1 MFKFYLLFFEETEC
15 LLPNILILLSS
26 ENKFELLILL
36 FAISLDIEKRFLELL
51 IFSGVFLSPY
61 LDITYL

>member
-1 MFKFYLLFFEETEC
+1 MFTFFLLLIEETEC

-36 FAISLDIEKRFLELL
+36 FAISLEMEKRFLELL
-51 IFSGVFLSPY
+51 IFSEVFLSPY